1 MIVWN
6 IWRQSRLFKFQYDC
20 TGVVKRC
27 QASGVGRLG
36 QQEWKFVHNNFTNT
50 NIRNYIDKYIP
61 SPPAPVM
68 SLAANINYSQY
79 QFPDKVLVSNL
90 MNVGPRSLM
99 SESFRS
105 GNSELLIN

>member
-1 MIVWN
+1 MPSI
-6 IWRQSRLFKFQYDC
+6 
-20 TGVVKRC
+20 RC
-27 QASGVGRLG
+27 RKTWVARM
-36 QQEWKFVHNNFTNT
+36 EHNNFTNT

-68 SLAANINYSQY
+68 SLAANYSQY